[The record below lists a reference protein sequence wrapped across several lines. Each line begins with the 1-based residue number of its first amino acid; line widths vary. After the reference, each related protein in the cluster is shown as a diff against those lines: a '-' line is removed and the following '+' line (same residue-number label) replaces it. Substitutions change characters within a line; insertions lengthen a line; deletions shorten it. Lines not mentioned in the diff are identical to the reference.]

1 MSTSR
6 TSRRRLLASAAGLG
20 GAALATTVAAAGEAA
35 AADTLAGWLNVKD
48 SAYGALGD
56 DSTDDQPA
64 IQKAIDAAGQGG
76 TVYFPPGKYRIA
88 SPLKLSLGVTLR
100 GDWNPHFPVRTNM
113 PDSFLRPGIGNFTG
127 EALIVIDPAPV
138 QGTYTDSAYRGGPR
152 LYGLALDGRD
162 TLTKVPDGATVG
174 DPIDGIRINPGVKD
188 VGMDKVTVWRFTG
201 NGVNAQN
208 AAAFQFNQVH
218 CVDNN
223 LHGFTWGDSQGTG
236 GGLVDADLFQCYSQG
251 NSLHGYDILNP
262 NAVTMVDC
270 RSEWNGQHGYNI
282 TGINYSM
289 VVVGCNTDR
298 SGQDGFHVATS
309 AGGRFIQFLGCL
321 AKRDGK
327 AGTGYSG
334 FSITGS
340 AAEGVVLTG
349 CSTSTGRNDDNTGD
363 YSPSYGITTS
373 ALNSASCVS
382 VVGGEYVG
390 VTAPFNDAGAVVV
403 RHSGVT
409 AGTHTDAGITW
420 DKSDVHMVSGAAGTT
435 RDVQFWSRGKN
446 RRWALRTTDAA
457 ESGSG
462 DGSDFALVRY
472 ADDGTAID
480 TPVTVRRNTGR
491 ITLGQSGTTPGVVIN
506 AIASPGVSLVQTQA
520 AGQGYAV
527 TGADTASRAFQSQV
541 TGDSVNRF
549 AVDIAGTQSFGPG
562 GSTGRDTSW
571 GRLGA
576 AQVGSADSDIVAG
589 LAGKGIKVKEGTNA
603 KMGTLTLNGA
613 TAVTVATTAV
623 TATSR
628 IFLTVQAPGGT
639 PAGIAYVSARTA
651 GTSFSVKGVA
661 GDTSTVAWLI
671 VEPA

>member
-1 MSTSR
+1 MAEHHR
-6 TSRRRLLASAAGLG
+6 SRRHLLA
-20 GAALATTVAAAGEAA
+20 AAAGVGGTALASTVAGAGDAA
-35 AADTLAGWLNVKD
+35 AAGTGGGWLNVMD
-48 SAYGALGD
+48 AEFGALGD
-56 DSTDDQPA
+56 DSTDDRPA

-76 TVYFPPGKYRIA
+76 TVYFPPGKYRLA
-88 SPLKLSLGVTLR
+88 GPLKLTLGVTLR

-113 PDSFLRPGIGNFTG
+113 ADSFIRPGIGNFTG
-127 EALIVIDPAPV
+127 EALIVVDPAPV
-138 QGTYTDSAYRGGPR
+138 NGTYTDSAYRGGPR

-162 TLTKVPDGATVG
+162 QNDSTGAQ
-174 DPIDGIRINPGVKD
+174 IDGVRILPGVKD
-188 VGMDKVTVWRFTG
+188 VGMDKVTIWRFTG
-201 NGVNAQN
+201 HGVNAQN
-208 AAAFQFNQVH
+208 AAGLQFNQVH

-223 LHGFTWGDSQGTG
+223 GHGFTWGDPAGTG
-236 GGLVDADLFQCYSQG
+236 GGLVDADLFQCYAQG
-251 NSLHGYDILNP
+251 NSGHGYDILNP
-262 NAVTMVDC
+262 NAVTMIDC
-270 RSEWNGQHGYNI
+270 RSEWNAQHGYNI
-282 TGINYSM
+282 TGINYSL

-298 SGQDGFHVATS
+298 NGQDGFHVSTS
-309 AGGRFIQFLGCL
+309 AGGRFVQFLGCL

-327 AGTGYSG
+327 SGTGYSG
-334 FSITGS
+334 FSVTGS
-340 AAEGVVLTG
+340 SAEGVVLTG

-373 ALNSASCVS
+373 ALNSASVVS

-390 VTAPFNDAGAVVV
+390 ATAAFHDVGAAVV

-409 AGTHTDAGITW
+409 AGVHGDSGITW
-420 DKSDVHMVSGAAGTT
+420 DRSDVHMLSGAVGTN
-435 RDVQFWSRGKN
+435 RDVEFWSRGKS
-446 RRWALRTTDAA
+446 RRWALRVTDAA

-472 ADDGTAID
+472 SDDGTALD
-480 TPVTVRRNTGR
+480 TPVSVRRGTGR
-491 ITLGQSGTTPGVVIN
+491 ITLGQSGTTPGVTVN
-506 AIASPGVSLVQTQA
+506 AAASPGVSLVQTQA

-527 TGADTASRAFQSQV
+527 TGADASSRAFQSQV
-541 TGDSVNRF
+541 SGDSINRF
-549 AVDIAGTQSFGPG
+549 AIDIAGTQSFGPG

-576 AQVGSADSDIVAG
+576 AQIGSSDSDIVAG
-589 LAGKGIKVKEGTNA
+589 LAGKGLRVKEGTNA

-613 TAVTVATTAV
+613 SAVLVATTAV

-639 PAGIAYVSARTA
+639 PAGVAYVAGRTA
-651 GTSFSVKGVA
+651 GTSFTVKGVA